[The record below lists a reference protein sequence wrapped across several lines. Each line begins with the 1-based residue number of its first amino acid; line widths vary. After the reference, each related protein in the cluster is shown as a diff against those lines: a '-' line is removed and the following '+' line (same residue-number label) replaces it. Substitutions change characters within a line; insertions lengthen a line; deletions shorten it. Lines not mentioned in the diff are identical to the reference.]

1 MRQVRT
7 AGILIEL
14 DENGNLRLRAPNE
27 PPQATVEHLRQHKR
41 ELVQFLEA
49 KVEDAEHRIVARE
62 QQRTSWVSFRSGG
75 SAGRYGRKRCPSSRQ
90 PRRRKGDECLLP
102 RPRNRRCRRACLAEH
117 RLGRIAADEPLPN
130 AMVERLRRDKPEMVE
145 VVRLLPACEC
155 GATLL
160 EPVSAWWGG

>member
-49 KVEDAEHRIVARE
+49 KVEDAEHRIVACE

-75 SAGRYGRKRCPSSRQ
+75 SARRHGRKRCPSSRQ
-90 PRRRKGDECLLP
+90 PRGGK
-102 RPRNRRCRRACLAEH
+102 
-117 RLGRIAADEPLPN
+117 
-130 AMVERLRRDKPEMVE
+130 EM
-145 VVRLLPACEC
+145 
-155 GATLL
+155 
-160 EPVSAWWGG
+160 SAF